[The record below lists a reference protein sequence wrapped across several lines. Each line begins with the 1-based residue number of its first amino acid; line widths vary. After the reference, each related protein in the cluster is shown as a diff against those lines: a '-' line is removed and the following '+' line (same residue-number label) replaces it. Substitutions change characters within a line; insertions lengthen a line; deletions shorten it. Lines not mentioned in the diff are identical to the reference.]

1 MTHATH
7 IAEEY
12 SIRGLVGSSNK
23 LHTGFFRGEVTF
35 FCVTPFTRCYQ
46 VEPGVSTA
54 PRTRHNMV
62 QRQFSFGSAK
72 LAFKIIT
79 LENILSRQI
88 DPFVGSI
95 HIPVQP
101 DNGRHWKSTGDGMK
115 FVSVRRPHQLA
126 FIEVDQYKRTLHRTD
141 HQRAEILVEHEYTV
155 VHDGK
160 DKTNLW
166 VYQGEI
172 GCRRACRS
180 FSVGRLPLQ
189 LGGSLD

>member
-1 MTHATH
+1 MAHAAD
-7 IAEEY
+7 IAKEN
-12 SIRGLVGSSNK
+12 SIRGFVRSSDE
-23 LHTGFFRGEVTF
+23 LHAGFFRCEITF
-35 FCVTPFTRCYQ
+35 FSVTPFTRCNQ
-46 VEPGVSTA
+46 VEPGVGTA
-54 PRTRHNMV
+54 PRTRHNMI

-95 HIPVQP
+95 YIPVQP
-101 DNGRHWKSTGDGMK
+101 DNGRHRKSTGDGMQ

-126 FIEVDQYKRTLHRTD
+126 FIEVDQYKSALYRTD

-166 VYQGEI
+166 VYQGGI
-172 GCRRACRS
+172 GCW
-180 FSVGRLPLQ
+180 
-189 LGGSLD
+189 